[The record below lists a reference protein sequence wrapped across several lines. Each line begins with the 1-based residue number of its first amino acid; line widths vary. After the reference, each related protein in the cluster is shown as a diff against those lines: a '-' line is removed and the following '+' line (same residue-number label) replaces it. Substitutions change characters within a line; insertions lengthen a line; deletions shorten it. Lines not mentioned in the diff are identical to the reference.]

1 MQNLIRLIQKYLL
14 VIVFLVL
21 QIICFTFIITGNN
34 RFHRAS
40 IANSSN
46 AVVGSIYEWTHSVT
60 EYFSLRE
67 QNNILLE
74 ENAKLQEQLLA
85 LINKNEIDTLIKVQD
100 TLLQIDYSL
109 QGASVINS
117 TLNLRKNYLTINGGI
132 NLKIKEDMAVIGQKG
147 VIGYTIA
154 ISESYAVVM
163 PIINE
168 NFKLSVTHVNS
179 NSFGLINWF
188 PEDGYQNASVIDI
201 PISVPVSVG
210 DSLVTRGSDAMFPK
224 GILVGIVVSVDNET
238 GESFQQVK
246 IKLAEDFSN
255 INKVKVINFIKQQEI
270 IQLENSI
277 INEPSN

>member
-1 MQNLIRLIQKYLL
+1 MQNLIKLFQKYLN

-21 QIICFTFIITGNN
+21 QIICLTFIVSGNN
-34 RFHRAS
+34 RFHKAS

-46 AVVGSIYEWTHSVT
+46 AFVGTIYEWTHSVT

-74 ENAKLQEQLLA
+74 ENAKLQEQLIA
-85 LINKNEIDTLIKVQD
+85 LLNKNELDTLVKIQD

-117 TLNLRKNYLTINGGI
+117 TLNLRKNYLTINSGET
-132 NLKIKEDMAVIGQKG
+132 LKIKEDMAVIGQKG

-154 ISESYAVVM
+154 TSESYSVVM

-201 PISVPVSVG
+201 PISVPVAVG
-210 DSLVTRGSDAMFPK
+210 DSIITRGSDAMFPR
-224 GILVGIVVSVDNET
+224 GILVGVVISVDNET

-246 IKLAEDFSN
+246 IKLVEDFSK
-255 INKVKVINFIKQQEI
+255 INKVKVVNFIKQHEI
-270 IQLENSI
+270 KQLENSI

>member
-1 MQNLIRLIQKYLL
+1 MQNLIKLFQKYLI

-67 QNNILLE
+67 QNNALLD

-85 LINKNEIDTLIKVQD
+85 LLNKNESDTVVKFED
-100 TLLQIDYSL
+100 TTLQVKYYL
-109 QGASVINS
+109 YGATIINS
-117 TLNLRKNYLTINGGI
+117 SLNLRKNYLTINSGSK
-132 NLKIKEDMAVIGQKG
+132 NYVKEDMAVIGLFG
-147 VIGYTIA
+147 VIGYTISS
-154 ISESYAVVM
+154 SESYSVVM

-201 PISVPVSVG
+201 PISVPVNVG
-210 DSLVTRGSDAMFPK
+210 DSIVTRGSDAMFPK
-224 GILVGIVVSVDNET
+224 GLMVGIVTSVDNES

-246 IKLAEDFSN
+246 IKLVEDFSK
-255 INKVKVINFIKQQEI
+255 INKVKVINFVDQEEIKKLEETF
-270 IQLENSI
+270 IQ
-277 INEPSN
+277 

>member
-46 AVVGSIYEWTHSVT
+46 DIVGSIYDWSHSFT

-67 QNNILLE
+67 QNNILLQ

-85 LINKNEIDTLIKVQD
+85 ILNKNELDTLVKIQD
-100 TLLQIDYSL
+100 TLLHIDYSL
-109 QGASVINS
+109 QGVSVINS
-117 TLNLRKNYLTINGGI
+117 TLNLRKNYLTVNGGK

-201 PISVPVSVG
+201 PISVPVAVG

-224 GILVGIVVSVDNET
+224 GILVGIVISVDNET

-246 IKLAEDFSN
+246 IKLAEDFSS
-255 INKVKVINFIKQQEI
+255 INKVKVVNYIKQQEI
-270 IQLENSI
+270 FQLENSI

>member
-46 AVVGSIYEWTHSVT
+46 DIVGSIYDWSHSFT

-85 LINKNEIDTLIKVQD
+85 LLNKNELDTLVKIQD
-100 TLLQIDYSL
+100 TLLHIDYSL
-109 QGASVINS
+109 QGVSVINS
-117 TLNLRKNYLTINGGI
+117 TLNLRKNYLTVNGGK

-224 GILVGIVVSVDNET
+224 GILVGIVISVDNET

-246 IKLAEDFSN
+246 IKLAEDFSS
-255 INKVKVINFIKQQEI
+255 INKVKVINYIKQQEI

>member
-46 AVVGSIYEWTHSVT
+46 DIVGSIYDWSHSFT

-85 LINKNEIDTLIKVQD
+85 LLNKNELDTLVKIQD
-100 TLLQIDYSL
+100 TVLHIDYSL
-109 QGASVINS
+109 QGVSVINS
-117 TLNLRKNYLTINGGI
+117 TLNLRKNYLTVNGGK

-224 GILVGIVVSVDNET
+224 GILVGIVISVDNET

-246 IKLAEDFSN
+246 IKLAEDFSS
-255 INKVKVINFIKQQEI
+255 INKVKVINYIKQQEI

>member
-1 MQNLIRLIQKYLL
+1 MQNLIRLVQKYLL

-21 QIICFTFIITGNN
+21 QIICFTFIIVGNN

-46 AVVGSIYEWTHSVT
+46 AVVGSIYDWQHSIT
-60 EYFSLRE
+60 EYFSLKE

-74 ENAKLQEQLLA
+74 ENARLQEQLLA
-85 LINKNEIDTLIKVQD
+85 LLNKNEIDTVIKIKD
-100 TLLQIDYSL
+100 TILQIDYSL
-109 QGASVINS
+109 QGATVINS
-117 TLNLRKNYLTINGGI
+117 TLNLRKNYLTVNGGE

-201 PISVPVSVG
+201 PISVPVAIG

-224 GILVGIVVSVDNET
+224 GILVGIVISVDNES
-238 GESFQQVK
+238 GESFQQIK
-246 IKLAEDFSN
+246 IKLAEDFSS

-270 IQLENSI
+270 IQLENSV

>member
-46 AVVGSIYEWTHSVT
+46 DIVGSIYDWSHSFT

-67 QNNILLE
+67 QNNILLQ

-85 LINKNEIDTLIKVQD
+85 LLNKNELDTLVKIQD
-100 TLLQIDYSL
+100 TLLHIDYSL
-109 QGASVINS
+109 QGVSVINS
-117 TLNLRKNYLTINGGI
+117 TLNLRKNYLTVNGGK

-201 PISVPVSVG
+201 PISVPVALG

-224 GILVGIVVSVDNET
+224 GILVGIVISVDNET

-246 IKLAEDFSN
+246 IKLAEDFSI
-255 INKVKVINFIKQQEI
+255 INKVKVVNYIKQQEI
-270 IQLENSI
+270 FQLENSI